1 MMKSYLPPLRL
12 RNGLRTGVDCHR
24 KIRLQWKKEINIHKD
39 LIVKGN
45 RRINEK
51 RKEIRQLFS
60 KAVMSLYAAEL
71 VNWLLNIA
79 RSWSPYGVVLFIL
92 TLSLVGWRT
101 SADLDVQEN
110 NKNQNVDNNLDESD
124 SEADVDT
131 GNSLQTS
138 MPANTKKTYVG
149 WFDCTKT
156 YRK

>member
-1 MMKSYLPPLRL
+1 
-12 RNGLRTGVDCHR
+12 
-24 KIRLQWKKEINIHKD
+24 
-39 LIVKGN
+39 
-45 RRINEK
+45 
-51 RKEIRQLFS
+51 
-60 KAVMSLYAAEL
+60 MSLYAAEL

-156 YRK
+156 FRK